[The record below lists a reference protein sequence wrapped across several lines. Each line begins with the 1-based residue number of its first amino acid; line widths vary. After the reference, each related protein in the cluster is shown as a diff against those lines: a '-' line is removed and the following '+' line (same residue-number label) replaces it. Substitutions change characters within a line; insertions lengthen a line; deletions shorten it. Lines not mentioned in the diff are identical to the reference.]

1 MVLWKKT
8 SSGQGDPPGPLGKYI
23 TMYNKAVK
31 TLGTDNPEV
40 LKNFFASQQYG
51 QNNTQVQQNN
61 NINKAPQPK
70 ESKIGNVAGDVG
82 TLALSTLQNFG
93 MNIPGDVIKTV
104 APKAAIL
111 DVLPQTTTN
120 QYVKQ
125 RNQSLGQNIKDVGD
139 AANTVAAFEVGTPL
153 VGKAIQTG
161 VKYVKPYVKPVVNTI
176 KNRLFRSK
184 GITDNILNIDPGYQE
199 RLLHLENLKNKKLIH
214 SDTNIEY
221 YARSEEL
228 TNNITK
234 EAINH
239 RNTYYRGVEPKNI
252 HELDKKSMI
261 EQGIDI
267 NDDIEVGKYMAS
279 HIPYKQ
285 LDYASGFYAI
295 NPNHNALYTSS
306 GYSGYGTKTYKLF
319 KPTDF
324 TKGNYS
330 NWLEDLYKYE
340 SYDPN
345 TFKNI
350 EDIPKWTRAY
360 RLSSDI
366 PDVFVGKKGQ
376 KIFDDVTL
384 VTDEFGR
391 TKALD
396 RPGYKDIYRTTYP
409 SSNGEPLLKMRNP
422 FKKEPIIIPEEY
434 IPSDKIKQKS
444 SVVLNDSEL
453 PKKIEPFSINEQ
465 NYPNVKYNV
474 YKEPNLTS
482 IFPNNGIVEYPGIK
496 KYAVDIT
503 NFYEKSPNVVN
514 NRLNRIQWH
523 VDKLE
528 NEPIS
533 LIKKNDYKMNFWGTK
548 NIEKEKYLFPHNTFE
563 EKIRTIDTQKQILRN
578 VEENKPILD
587 NQLKY
592 ANEKELKAIKDF
604 DRERLHQGDYSLLF
618 TPDFDSPPTLFGKSD
633 AGRYY
638 KGWNAPSELR
648 NKAFLSRTN
657 NPTETLEAGLHEL
670 GHMSN
675 HNKNYF
681 SSRDKLV
688 IENVIDNSKTNNSEL
703 KDALKEFTYE
713 EIMADTR
720 PLRFAMGDLDG
731 SLKYTPDMLDNFFTK
746 SNKAVLP
753 SRMKKLFDLGVLDTE
768 QLSKVLNTYKSFVPG
783 VVTTGTGLSLLNGKI
798 NKL

>member
-1 MVLWKKT
+1 MALWKKT

-51 QNNTQVQQNN
+51 QNNVKVQQNN

-70 ESKIGNVAGDVG
+70 ESKVGNVAGDVG

-93 MNIPGDVIKTV
+93 MNILGDVLKTV

-125 RNQSLGQNIKDVGD
+125 RNQSLGQNIKDVAD
-139 AANTVAAFEVGTPL
+139 ATNTVAAFEVGAPL

-161 VKYVKPYVKPVVNTI
+161 MKYVKPYVKPVVNTI
-176 KNRLFRSK
+176 KNRLHPSTEVGGHK
-184 GITDNILNIDPGYQE
+184 
-199 RLLHLENLKNKKLIH
+199 
-214 SDTNIEY
+214 
-221 YARSEEL
+221 EL
-228 TNNITK
+228 FAKDLT
-234 EAINH
+234 
-239 RNTYYRGVEPKNI
+239 
-252 HELDKKSMI
+252 LDDV
-261 EQGIDI
+261 IDI
-267 NDDIEVGKYMAS
+267 KDRNGK
-279 HIPYKQ
+279 I
-285 LDYASGFYAI
+285 I
-295 NPNHNALYTSS
+295 
-306 GYSGYGTKTYKLF
+306 
-319 KPTDF
+319 
-324 TKGNYS
+324 
-330 NWLEDLYKYE
+330 
-340 SYDPN
+340 
-345 TFKNI
+345 
-350 EDIPKWTRAY
+350 
-360 RLSSDI
+360 
-366 PDVFVGKKGQ
+366 
-376 KIFDDVTL
+376 
-384 VTDEFGR
+384 
-391 TKALD
+391 
-396 RPGYKDIYRTTYP
+396 YP

-444 SVVLNDSEL
+444 SVVLNDSKL

-523 VDKLE
+523 VDELE

-533 LIKKNDYKMNFWGTK
+533 LIKKSDYKMNFWGTK
-548 NIEKEKYLFPHNTFE
+548 NIEKEKYLFPHNAFE
-563 EKIRTIDTQKQILRN
+563 EKIRTINTQKQILRN

-587 NQLKY
+587 DQLKY

-604 DRERLHQGDYSLLF
+604 DRERLHRGDYSLLF

-783 VVTTGTGLSLLNGKI
+783 VVTTGTGLSFIKWK
-798 NKL
+798 NK